1 MILAAGAGHVHRAGP
16 ECPRRLAGRHVD
28 HAGCRDPPV
37 GGCRSDGR
45 TRGAARGGNAQAAA
59 TGGVPIAFAP
69 AGGSRSGGAADDAV
83 VFGGGVGE
91 HEPSLR
97 ARCTAGF
104 GWLGMELDRRV
115 NESSRSEETRVST
128 ARSQIGTWVMPVEEP
143 RLAAADG
150 APLVQEEFKPDP
162 QRHIGGSLSLV
173 PAHAGS
179 LLANGISAKTRAWRM
194 GQTRRQPS
202 HRHLRQCFNEIEPRG
217 TRKGRRS
224 QVIVKEPLARI
235 FARGG
240 A

>member
-1 MILAAGAGHVHRAGP
+1 M
-16 ECPRRLAGRHVD
+16 
-28 HAGCRDPPV
+28 
-37 GGCRSDGR
+37 
-45 TRGAARGGNAQAAA
+45 
-59 TGGVPIAFAP
+59 
-69 AGGSRSGGAADDAV
+69 

-104 GWLGMELDRRV
+104 GWLGMELDRRA

-217 TRKGRRS
+217 ARKEALTRWLSFKPESFNEIETRGTRKATVDS
-224 QVIVKEPLARI
+224 VLTIELAVLQ
-235 FARGG
+235 
-240 A
+240 